1 MTPTARRHVAEALAI
16 GVVTVHNWMS
26 NRRLPASVYV
36 PVNVAVAGA
45 LVGLGRWGGASWADL
60 GLDRE
65 HVRDGLLI
73 GAAVSGLTVYAASEA
88 IARPK
93 LHQWFADERVISLPR
108 REALY
113 QAIVRIPV
121 GTALA
126 EELTF
131 RGALTGLSL
140 RQRSWPWTAAATS
153 VLFGLWH
160 ILPVTDTLSKM
171 PLGQVAIDA
180 GRPRSAVAT
189 GVAGTGLAGLGFA
202 FLRWSSGSV
211 IAPTMLHAA
220 VNVSAFA
227 AARVLH
233 SQRSG
238 VAELE

>member
-1 MTPTARRHVAEALAI
+1 MTPTTRRHAAEALAV
-16 GVVTVHNWMS
+16 GVVTLHNWLS

-36 PVNVAVAGA
+36 PVNVGVAGA

-65 HVRDGLLI
+65 HVRNGVLM
-73 GAAVSGLTVYAASEA
+73 GAAVSGLTVFAVSQAV
-88 IARPK
+88 ARPR
-93 LHQWFADERVISLPR
+93 LQPWFADERVISLPR
-108 REALY
+108 REALF

-140 RQRSWPWTAAATS
+140 RHRSWPSTAGVTS

-160 ILPVTDTLSKM
+160 ILPVIDTLSKM

-189 GVAGTGLAGLGFA
+189 GVVGTGLAGLGFA
-202 FLRWSSGSV
+202 FLRWASGSV

-233 SQRSG
+233 SRRHG
-238 VAELE
+238 AAGFE

>member
-1 MTPTARRHVAEALAI
+1 MTPRARRHAAEALAV

-26 NRRLPASVYV
+26 NRRLPGSVYV

-45 LVGLGRWGGASWADL
+45 LIGLGRWGGASWADL
-60 GLDRE
+60 GLDRR
-65 HVRDGLLI
+65 HVREGLLL
-73 GAAVSGLTVYAASEA
+73 GGAVSGVAVLAASEA
-88 IARPK
+88 IAQPK
-93 LHQWFADERVISLPR
+93 LHPWFADERVISLPR

-113 QAIVRIPV
+113 QALVRIPI

-140 RQRSWPWTAAATS
+140 RQRSWPATAAATS
-153 VLFGLWH
+153 AMFGLWH
-160 ILPVTDTLSKM
+160 ILPVKDTLSKM
-171 PLGQVAIDA
+171 PLGQVALEA
-180 GRPRSAVAT
+180 GHSRSAVAT
-189 GVAGTGLAGLGFA
+189 GVVGTGAAGLGFA
-202 FLRWSSGSV
+202 FLRWASGSV

-233 SQRSG
+233 AQRPG
-238 VAELE
+238 AADLD